1 MEEAVAIEVGGSV
14 TRLPWECYLLR
25 GALDVDA
32 QRRLL
37 DRVGGLAGDAFERWP
52 EVAAARD
59 HPCIVTSHSANA
71 QRPRECRRACGL
83 ERCRGHC
90 GRHVGALYAA
100 PEDVYAVSQAVAR
113 RVATEAPEAPADVL
127 RFDPTHFWGLV
138 YGDRDEKH
146 EAEDGGDD
154 AKAPSR
160 DGDADGDGDGDG
172 DGDDAVPGDERR
184 PMGSSALSFGG
195 ASTSDADRRAAA
207 TGVRSGRMSSH
218 LDRPVGW
225 TLSLSIGRPVRFN
238 LGRRPVKGEQYA
250 DYNEAAAAEGQD
262 GDGVDVVVESGD
274 ALLFRGHAVFHAV
287 DGFADVPG
295 DGDAGDGDAGDAGNA
310 GDAGERVSGPPS
322 DWSAALTSRAKA
334 TASNGWSPA
343 RLALLFR
350 DEVDAAKRRRTD
362 AANE

>member
-1 MEEAVAIEVGGSV
+1 M
-14 TRLPWECYLLR
+14 
-25 GALDVDA
+25 
-32 QRRLL
+32 
-37 DRVGGLAGDAFERWP
+37 
-52 EVAAARD
+52 
-59 HPCIVTSHSANA
+59 
-71 QRPRECRRACGL
+71 
-83 ERCRGHC
+83 
-90 GRHVGALYAA
+90 
-100 PEDVYAVSQAVAR
+100 
-113 RVATEAPEAPADVL
+113 
-127 RFDPTHFWGLV
+127 
-138 YGDRDEKH
+138 
-146 EAEDGGDD
+146 
-154 AKAPSR
+154 
-160 DGDADGDGDGDG
+160 
-172 DGDDAVPGDERR
+172 
-184 PMGSSALSFGG
+184 SFGG

-207 TGVRSGRMSSH
+207 TGVRAGRMSSH

-238 LGRRPVKGEQYA
+238 LGRRPVKGDQYA

-274 ALLFRGHAVFHAV
+274 ALLFRGHAVVHAV

-295 DGDAGDGDAGDAGNA
+295 DGDAGDAR
-310 GDAGERVSGPPS
+310 ERVSGPPS

>member
-1 MEEAVAIEVGGSV
+1 LAPGAAETRMDEAVAIEVGGSV

-37 DRVGGLAGDAFERWP
+37 DRVGGLAGVAFERWP
-52 EVAAARD
+52 EVAAAQD

-100 PEDVYAVSQAVAR
+100 PEDVYAVAQAVAR
-113 RVATEAPEAPADVL
+113 RVATEAPDAPADVL

-138 YGDRDEKH
+138 YGDRDKKH
-146 EAEDGGDD
+146 KEDGGDE
-154 AKAPSR
+154 AKTPSR
-160 DGDADGDGDGDG
+160 DGDGDGDG
-172 DGDDAVPGDERR
+172 DGAVPGDERR
-184 PMGSSALSFGG
+184 PVGSSALSFGG

-207 TGVRSGRMSSH
+207 TGVRAGRMSSH

-238 LGRRPVKGEQYA
+238 LGRRPVKGDQYA

-295 DGDAGDGDAGDAGNA
+295 DGDDR
-310 GDAGERVSGPPS
+310 DAGERVSGPPS

-334 TASNGWSPA
+334 SASNGWSPA

-362 AANE
+362 AATV